1 MIRIGPAG
9 WSYKDWEGP
18 VYPPGFPKGSQL
30 ALLARHVD
38 TIEVNTSFYR
48 VPSPALVD
56 GWIRKVEGN
65 PDFRFTLKAWQGW
78 THEGREGGP
87 ESEQFRQALG
97 LLAGAGRLG
106 LVLFQFPWSFKD
118 SPEARDRLRNLGAL
132 FPDHPRGV
140 EVRHG
145 SFDTPEFF
153 AFLEAEGLA
162 FANIDQP
169 VIGASLAPTER
180 FTAPPAYIRFHG
192 RNYAKWFAGGEAWE
206 RYDYLYPT
214 AELEPWTARV
224 RALAPRGDVYII
236 LNNHYRGQALQN
248 ARDLGRVLGLSKPDF
263 ELPLGPPFG
272 PLRLT

>member
-9 WSYKDWEGP
+9 WSYKDWEGT

-30 ALLARHVD
+30 AILARHMD
-38 TIEVNTSFYR
+38 TVEVNTSFYR
-48 VPSPALVD
+48 VPSPALAE
-56 GWIRKVEGN
+56 GWLRKVEGN

-78 THEGREGGP
+78 THGSMPGGP
-87 ESEQFRQALG
+87 EAERFREVLD

-118 SPEARDRLRNLGAL
+118 SPAARERLKELGAL

-145 SFDTPEFF
+145 SFGTPDFF
-153 AFLEAEGLA
+153 AFLSAEGLA

-169 VIGASLAPTER
+169 VIGASLAPTGC
-180 FTAPPAYIRFHG
+180 FTASPAYVRFHG
-192 RNYAKWFAGGEAWE
+192 RNYAKWFARGEAWE
-206 RYDYLYPT
+206 RYDYLYT
-214 AELEPWTARV
+214 GAELEPWAATV
-224 RALAPRGDVYII
+224 KSLAPRGDIFVI

-248 ARDLGRVLGLSKPDF
+248 ARDLGRILGLSKPNF
-263 ELPLGPPFG
+263 ELPLGQKLLG
-272 PLRLT
+272 LR